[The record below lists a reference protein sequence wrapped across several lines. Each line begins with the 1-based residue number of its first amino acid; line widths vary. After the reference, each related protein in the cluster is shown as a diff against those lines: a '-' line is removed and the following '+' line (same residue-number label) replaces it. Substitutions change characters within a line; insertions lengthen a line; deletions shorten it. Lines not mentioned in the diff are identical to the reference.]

1 MAARVRETAIFCPEC
16 EIPLVHLPEPL
27 GPDLAVCP
35 SCGLG
40 GDYNEVVEQGGK
52 VSKVKMSLETIRSL
66 LQQAGFTRK

>member
-1 MAARVRETAIFCPEC
+1 MAARVRETGILCPEC

-40 GDYNEVVEQGGK
+40 GDYNEVVEQGGRIGK
-52 VSKVKMSLETIRSL
+52 TKFSLDMIRDL
-66 LQQAGFTRK
+66 LKQAGFTRK